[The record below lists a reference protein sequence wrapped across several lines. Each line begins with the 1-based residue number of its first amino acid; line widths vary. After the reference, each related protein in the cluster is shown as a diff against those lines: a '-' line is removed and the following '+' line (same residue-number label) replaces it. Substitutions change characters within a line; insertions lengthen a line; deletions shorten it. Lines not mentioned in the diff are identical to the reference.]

1 MEIRQTPQ
9 AMRRERRARWF
20 KIIGSIV
27 GVVAIVVTFF
37 MLATHPMREGQQR
50 LTKLATDQFNL
61 VHVDDYYSV
70 SRNDVYTSLVGTNKK
85 DQKIGVIRNNT
96 TSELMEIDMN
106 NGWSEKQVRDDVN
119 SRFKPKDITSLG
131 LGIYDGVPVW
141 QVTIIEKDNNL
152 TLLTYQFSD
161 GKIIR
166 AIENL

>member
-27 GVVAIVVTFF
+27 GVVAIVVAFF
-37 MLATHPMREGQQR
+37 MLSTHPMREGQQR
-50 LTKLATDQFNL
+50 LTQLATDQFNL
-61 VHVDDYYSV
+61 VDVKQYYSV
-70 SRNDVYTSLVGTNKK
+70 SRDDVYTSLVGTNKK
-85 DQKIGVIRNNT
+85 NQTIGVIRNNT
-96 TSELMEIDMN
+96 TSELMEIDMST
-106 NGWSEKQVRDDVN
+106 GWSAKKVRNDVEA
-119 SRFKPKDITSLG
+119 RFAPKEITSFG
-131 LGIYDGVPVW
+131 MGIYDSVPVW
-141 QVTIIEKDNNL
+141 LVTIIEKDDNL

>member
-1 MEIRQTPQ
+1 MEIRKTPQ

-27 GVVAIVVTFF
+27 GVVVIIGTFF
-37 MLATHPMREGQQR
+37 MLSIHPMREGEQR
-50 LTKLATDQFNL
+50 LTELAKDQFNL
-61 VHVDDYYSV
+61 VHVDEYYSV
-70 SRNDVYTSLVGTNKK
+70 SRDDVYSSLVGTNKK
-85 DQKIGVIRNNT
+85 NQTIGVIRNNT
-96 TSELMEIDMN
+96 SAELMEIDMST
-106 NGWSEKQVRDDVN
+106 GWSEQQVRDDVE

-131 LGIYDGVPVW
+131 MGIYDSVPVW
-141 QVTIIEKDNNL
+141 LVTIIEKDDNL